1 MKKIDK
7 LTVKYQGQTVG
18 QLSLTP
24 DDRLCA
30 FEYDAGWL
38 AKGFSI
44 SPLELPLKP
53 GLFIA
58 RPTPFYGNFGIFED
72 SLPDGYGR
80 YLLHKVLLRN
90 GINDSELS
98 SLDWLSLVGN
108 GGMGALTYEPETR
121 FKQNTES
128 CDFDRL
134 QQLAFEVLKER
145 NDNAAEL
152 LLFNSRNSGGC
163 RPKALFTDA
172 DGHWIV
178 KFRHTYDPT
187 DMGIQEFHYNEVA
200 RRCGIDVPDFKLV
213 NGKYFASRRFDLS
226 SDGQRHHVA
235 TAGGL
240 LCISLSN
247 PVLDYSNLLA
257 LTGFLTQSHEAVEEM
272 FRRMVF
278 NYLTDNKDD
287 HCKNFSFICRKNQA
301 GKFVWKLAPAYD
313 LTLCA
318 EGYNGEHAT
327 SVNGKGTPSLND
339 MIIIGAKIKMSE
351 KRCRDIFEEVRVH
364 CGDLLRNDKINT

>member
-1 MKKIDK
+1 MKKINK
-7 LTVKYQGQTVG
+7 LIVKHQGKTVG
-18 QLSLTP
+18 RLSLTP
-24 DDRLCA
+24 DNRLCT
-30 FEYDAGWL
+30 FEYDAAWL
-38 AKGFSI
+38 VEDFSI

-80 YLLHKVLLRN
+80 YLLHKVLLQN
-90 GINDSELS
+90 GINDSNLS
-98 SLDWLSLVGN
+98 SLDRLSLVGN
-108 GGMGALTYEPETR
+108 GGMGALTYEPETHLE
-121 FKQNTES
+121 QTTGP
-128 CDFDRL
+128 CDFDQL
-134 QQLAFEVLKER
+134 QQLAFEVLKEK
-145 NDNAAEL
+145 NDDDAGW

-172 DGHWIV
+172 EGHWMV
-178 KFRHTYDPT
+178 KFRHTYDPS
-187 DMGIQEFHYNEVA
+187 DMGVQEYHYNEAA
-200 RRCGIDVPDFKLV
+200 RKCGIDVPDFKLV

-226 SDGQRHHVA
+226 PDGKRHHVA

-240 LCISLSN
+240 LCISLTN
-247 PVLDYSNLLA
+247 PVLDYNNLLA
-257 LTGFLTQSHEAVEEM
+257 LTGFLTQSRDAVEEM

-287 HCKNFSFICRKNQA
+287 HCKNFSFICKKGQT
-301 GKFVWKLAPAYD
+301 GKYDWTLAPTYD

-327 SVNGKGTPSLND
+327 SVNGKGNPSLSD
-339 MIIIGAKIKMSE
+339 MITIGTKNKISE
-351 KRCRDIFEEVRVH
+351 KRCRDIFAEVYKH
-364 CGDLLRNDKINT
+364 CGDLLLNDIQ